1 MPHHFR
7 FKPIGYNSMSYTLL
21 ELFSYSI
28 VLPAGLSIFFL
39 KRPDARFLPFFIFL
53 WVGLVGELA
62 TTLIINAGRSNA
74 IVGNVY
80 VLGEALLVTW
90 FFQKWDLFAHRRWFY
105 GLRFFFILFWVCENF
120 LFSSPA
126 NFNSYF
132 RIVYSFS
139 LVLMSISLINK
150 LIAEE
155 NKSVLL
161 HPVFVICIAFIAFFT
176 YKTLVEIFWVY
187 GLNSSDQF
195 QKSVYQI
202 MGVINLFANLLYV
215 LACLWI
221 RRKQE
226 YSLL

>member
-1 MPHHFR
+1 MN
-7 FKPIGYNSMSYTLL
+7 YSLL

-28 VLPAGLSIFFL
+28 VLPAGISLFFL
-39 KRPDARFLPFFIFL
+39 KRLEHRFLPFFLFL
-53 WVGLVGELA
+53 WTGLLGEVA
-62 TTLIINAGRSNA
+62 TTLIINAGGSNA
-74 IVGNVY
+74 VVGNVY
-80 VLGEALLVTW
+80 VLLEALLLTW
-90 FFQKWDLFAHRRWFY
+90 FFKKFDLFSHRKWFY
-105 GLRFFFILFWVCENF
+105 GFLIFFILFWIGEN
-120 LFSSPA
+120 LIFSSLGQ
-126 NFNSYF
+126 FNSYF

-139 LVLMSISLINK
+139 LVLMSISQINK
-150 LIAEE
+150 LLVEE

-161 HPVFVICIAFIAFFT
+161 HPVFLICIAFVIFFT

-195 QKSVYQI
+195 NKSVYRI
-202 MGVINLFANLLYV
+202 LSIINLFANLLYA